1 MLGILVFKGHFIH
14 HLGKGEIFC
23 PSTAWFQCL
32 GKYMCVYI
40 NICILYI
47 HQPPT
52 EVSNSSYLHCKYL
65 QYFPVGRFSRYRHF
79 YRKTV
84 TPFHR
89 NHIVTKSYCKTWEH
103 LFGQA
108 VDLLEERKKWDLG
121 ANLVRIRKYVENK
134 RETCWFPCHNKF
146 KNLRNLRNFKVF
158 EVSRVVNLTHFNH
171 LGNFAENSEELPLT
185 PETEAMWRSLADA
198 SMVRMSCG
206 MGWTYGLLFW
216 TFKRHHSLWKEGVMK
231 LRQQTFL

>member
-23 PSTAWFQCL
+23 PSTVWFQCL

-65 QYFPVGRFSRYRHF
+65 QNFLVDRFSRFDF
-79 YRKTV
+79 YGKTV
-84 TPFHR
+84 TPFQESYRDQILLQDMGTSIWSGCGPPRGAR
-89 NHIVTKSYCKTWEH
+89 NFGTW
-103 LFGQA
+103 GG
-108 VDLLEERKKWDLG
+108 D
-121 ANLVRIRKYVENK
+121 LVRIKKYVENK
-134 RETCWFPCHNKF
+134 QETCWFPCHNKV
-146 KNLRNLRNFKVF
+146 KNLRNLRNFKAF

-198 SMVRMSCG
+198 SMVRMPCG

-231 LRQQTFL
+231 LLQQTFL